1 MPQEE
6 IFGVEQFRD
15 MVNADALS
23 VVCFSAVWCGPC
35 RNIQK
40 DLEKMTYEFPEVQF
54 LKVDAD
60 TNGDI
65 VSKCRVSVL
74 PTFMIVRQ
82 GQQLDYVV
90 GADVNELKMKIRD
103 RLSSSS

>member
-6 IFGVEQFRD
+6 IFGVEQFRES
-15 MVNADALS
+15 VSAAGVV

-40 DLEKMTYEFPEVQF
+40 DLEKMVYEFPAVTF

-60 TNGDI
+60 NNTEI
-65 VSKCRVSVL
+65 VQKCRISVL
-74 PTFMIVRQ
+74 PTFMIIRNGKQ
-82 GQQLDYVV
+82 EDYVA
-90 GADVNELKMKIRD
+90 GADVQELKQKIRD
-103 RLSSSS
+103 TLNRAQ

>member
-15 MVNADALS
+15 LVSSDQVS

-35 RNIQK
+35 RTIQK
-40 DLEKMTYEFPEVQF
+40 DLEKLSYEYPAVQF

-60 TNGDI
+60 NNTDI
-65 VSKCRVSVL
+65 VQKCRVTVL
-74 PTFMIVRQ
+74 PTFMLVQ
-82 GQQLDYVV
+82 AGKQLSYVV
-90 GADVNELKMKIRD
+90 GADVNELKKKIREA
-103 RLSSSS
+103 STQ